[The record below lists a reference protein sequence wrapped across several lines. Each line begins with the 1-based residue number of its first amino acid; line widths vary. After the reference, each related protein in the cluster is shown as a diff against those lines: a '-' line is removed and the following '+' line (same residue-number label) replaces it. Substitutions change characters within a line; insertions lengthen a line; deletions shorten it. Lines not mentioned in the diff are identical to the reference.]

1 MTNTPNLKSPKQHE
15 RQGRKMIIT
24 SGTWSPTRDGRR
36 GRERLRAILLAGLT
50 AAGLSAVAILPA
62 AASASTDGFHVYDY
76 SRWPIQLT
84 GMSGDFSGGHPQ
96 VGQIITPGNG
106 YHDFELTY
114 NFGKS
119 TFGDALYAP
128 LNGQAG
134 QTIDAY
140 FEIGGSNTVNAG
152 CGLISAPGVCTPSQ
166 STKGQSSVYYEDPP
180 GTVVNLPASDAQ
192 AQANVLAQQCVN
204 GNASNCQFTVTG
216 ETKFDSPLHQVGL
229 ALDNNTSEPQNTTI
243 SRSDTVTSS
252 NSVEVGTEVG
262 GKIADLVSVKVSA
275 QYSHTWEQSHT
286 FEQSV
291 SVNCAAYSRCWVSAV
306 QPMFRDTGNF
316 TLTLGNTTWNLPG
329 VYFDSP
335 DPNGNGTYRVDEKP
349 LATSEKATLPKALT
363 SPLGAGTGEFRMP
376 ARSSIVKP
384 KLHLALSGPKTV
396 SAGSQVIFRVR
407 LTRSRPGRQ
416 ASYTVQHVKLHN
428 TRGTTIG
435 SWHVRS
441 LTPGRTRTLRLRVR
455 IPRSAHGQ
463 VCFAI
468 SAHAAH
474 TRAATVGRCVRVAA
488 L

>member
-1 MTNTPNLKSPKQHE
+1 MT
-15 RQGRKMIIT
+15 IT
-24 SGTWSPTRDGRR
+24 SDTWSPSTDERR
-36 GRERLRAILLAGLT
+36 GRKRLRAILLAGLT

-76 SRWPIQLT
+76 SQWPIQLT
-84 GMSGDFSGGHPQ
+84 SYTGPFSGGHPQ
-96 VGQIITPGNG
+96 VGQVITPGNG

-114 NFGKS
+114 NFGTTTLGLVSYHLLNNK
-119 TFGDALYAP
+119 P
-128 LNGQAG
+128 LDVN
-134 QTIDAY
+134 IEPN
-140 FEIGGSNTVNAG
+140 FEIGGTNTVNAG
-152 CGLISAPGVCTPSQ
+152 CDLSEPVGVCSPSQ
-166 STKGQSSVYYEDPP
+166 PTKGQSNVYYMDPP
-180 GTVVNLPASDAQ
+180 GSVINVPASAAQ

-216 ETKFDSPLHQVGL
+216 ETQFDSLLHQVGL

-243 SRSDTVTSS
+243 TRSDTVTSS

-262 GKIADLVSVKVSA
+262 GKIAGLVSVKVSA
-275 QYSHTWEQSHT
+275 QYSHAWEQSHT

-291 SVNCAAYSRCWVSAV
+291 SVTCAAYSRCWVSAV

-349 LATSEKATLPKALT
+349 LTASEKATLPKGLT

-441 LTPGRTRTLRLRVR
+441 LPPGRTRTLRLRVR

-463 VCFAI
+463 VCFGI

-474 TRAATVGRCVRVAA
+474 TRGATVGRCVRVAA
-488 L
+488 H

>member
-1 MTNTPNLKSPKQHE
+1 MTV
-15 RQGRKMIIT
+15 T
-24 SGTWSPTRDGRR
+24 SETWSPTRDGRR
-36 GRERLRAILLAGLT
+36 GRKRLRAILLAGLT

-62 AASASTDGFHVYDY
+62 VASASTHGFHVYDY

-84 GMSGDFSGGHPQ
+84 GYNGSFSGGHPE
-96 VGQIITPGNG
+96 VGQVITPGNG
-106 YHDFELTY
+106 YHDFEVTY
-114 NFGKS
+114 YFGQNTYGNAQYHVLS
-119 TFGDALYAP
+119 NEQNVNITP
-128 LNGQAG
+128 Q
-134 QTIDAY
+134 
-140 FEIGGSNTVNAG
+140 FEVGGTNTVNAG
-152 CGLISAPGVCTPSQ
+152 CSIDSPSFGVCTPNPL
-166 STKGQSSVYYEDPP
+166 TKGQSSVYYEDPP

-204 GNASNCQFTVTG
+204 GNASSCQFTVTG

-229 ALDNNTSEPQNTTI
+229 ALDNNTSEEQNTTI
-243 SRSDTVTSS
+243 SRSDTVSSS

-262 GKIADLVSVKVSA
+262 RKIADLVSVKISA

-349 LATSEKATLPKALT
+349 LTASEKATLPKGLT
-363 SPLGAGTGEFRMP
+363 SPLGSDKSEFRMP

-416 ASYTVQHVKLHN
+416 ASYTVQHVNLHS

-435 SWHVRS
+435 SSHVQS
-441 LTPGRTRTLRLRVR
+441 LSPGRTRTLRLRLR

-474 TRAATVGRCVRVAA
+474 TRGATVRRCVRVAA